1 MNIVTPTKPS
11 VSGLSSILESSN
23 VDPAAAAAATVLVGG
38 GAAFLTSL
46 LGSFLPSF
54 DSSKEIEERSEEDEQ
69 LIDRITS
76 YTKQKTYSPKRPP
89 LASRPIRRRN
99 PPKQKRPRP
108 RNPVRH
114 KPVPKRNVPPIRGI
128 QNNHKRYQ
136 TTPQQLPSLNRND
149 LKEDDET
156 NQMSTSRIPSLPVRV
171 VPEANVQTGYA
182 QVIKQQRN
190 GNENSDNL
198 SGGIPYPI
206 NSIKDNNGTS
216 QAYNTP
222 ADNYQDTLYGTPGI
236 QEENVKHGYVID
248 YDDEETTNP
257 LRAVSPEVIDMFC
270 REAVVLSEEKLRN
283 ELMTVDSFSYRL
295 LKLIQKYHIPMPQ
308 AFIKSISERKLD
320 EDRNEANAKQ
330 ARIVMMLD
338 KTCNGE
344 DLEGGYEDQNLNH
357 NEQYVVSSV
366 YSEEIEGQDQR
377 KKIKHHSPNHTG
389 KHRPFANTAILSNM
403 ETQTHS
409 NDNSVIEMPFLTSEK
424 EGPDYGDE
432 PELELITAHPNMQ
445 HIGEDFN
452 AILSANAPNAPASAV
467 VVTSGFT

>member
-136 TTPQQLPSLNRND
+136 TTPQKLPSLNRND

-222 ADNYQDTLYGTPGI
+222 AHNHQDTLYGTPGI
-236 QEENVKHGYVID
+236 QKENVKHG
-248 YDDEETTNP
+248 
-257 LRAVSPEVIDMFC
+257 L
-270 REAVVLSEEKLRN
+270 
-283 ELMTVDSFSYRL
+283 
-295 LKLIQKYHIPMPQ
+295 
-308 AFIKSISERKLD
+308 
-320 EDRNEANAKQ
+320 
-330 ARIVMMLD
+330 
-338 KTCNGE
+338 
-344 DLEGGYEDQNLNH
+344 
-357 NEQYVVSSV
+357 
-366 YSEEIEGQDQR
+366 
-377 KKIKHHSPNHTG
+377 
-389 KHRPFANTAILSNM
+389 
-403 ETQTHS
+403 
-409 NDNSVIEMPFLTSEK
+409 
-424 EGPDYGDE
+424 
-432 PELELITAHPNMQ
+432 
-445 HIGEDFN
+445 
-452 AILSANAPNAPASAV
+452 ASH
-467 VVTSGFT
+467 